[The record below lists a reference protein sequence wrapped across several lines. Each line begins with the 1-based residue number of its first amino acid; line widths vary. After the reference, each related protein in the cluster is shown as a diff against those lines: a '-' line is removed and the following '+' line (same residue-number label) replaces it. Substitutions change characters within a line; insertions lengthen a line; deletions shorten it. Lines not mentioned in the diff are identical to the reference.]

1 MTIVRRNGRF
11 GVKVWDAGAKRYRWL
26 GSFDTEDEARR
37 VEDDARPVAETLTV
51 EQWGRVWLAEYPRE
65 ALATQRTYSY
75 AVRQITAEL
84 GRRRLSDVDR
94 LMARRIA
101 NTWPR
106 GTTRIARTMWADAV
120 RDGLCELNP
129 WTNLRLETPKGR
141 KDLTAL
147 TEVEIGELADLAER
161 ISGEYGATVRA
172 IVMTLAY
179 TGVRPGELCALRR
192 DDIDHV
198 QRELVVRYSVD
209 GTGVEKA
216 PKNGKPR
223 IVTVPPPALEAI
235 RGVPSVLGDDYLFH
249 TARGRRLNKGSL
261 SYVWRPIAKAWR
273 ARGGREIDL
282 YELRHAAA
290 TLFLERGRRRRTWR
304 CSWGIRMAGSSCR
317 CCMGIRRRTGR
328 GSDCG
333 KRFCDRRFYDGCLRV
348 IRVFAFALRCAGS
361 ARVSRQCCPVGARP
375 IHR

>member
-1 MTIVRRNGRF
+1 MTIVPRNGRF
-11 GVKVWDAGAKRYRWL
+11 GVKVWDAGTKRHRWL

-37 VEDDARPVAETLTV
+37 VENDARPVAEALTV

-65 ALATQRTYSY
+65 ALATQRTYRY

-84 GRRRLSDVDR
+84 GRRRLSEVDR

-147 TEVEIGELADLAER
+147 TEAEIGELADLAER
-161 ISGEYGATVRA
+161 VSGEYGPTVRA

-179 TGVRPGELCALRR
+179 TGVRPGEVCALRR
-192 DDIDHV
+192 SDLDAA

-223 IVTVPPPALEAI
+223 IVTVPPVALEAI
-235 RGVPSVLGDDYLFH
+235 RRMPAVLGDDYLFH

-261 SYVWRPIAKAWR
+261 SYVWRPIAKAWSQL
-273 ARGGREIDL
+273 GGREIDL

-290 TLFLERGRRRRTWR
+290 TLFLERGATPADVAVQL
-304 CSWGIRMAGSSCR
+304 GHQDG
-317 CCMGIRRRTGR
+317 GR
-328 GSDCG
+328 LVQVLYGHPAE
-333 KRFCDRRFYDGCLRV
+333 DRARERLRS
-348 IRVFAFALRCAGS
+348 IFSTAKN
-361 ARVSRQCCPVGARP
+361 
-375 IHR
+375 I